1 MGPRK
6 QKPDISCEIS
16 GFLNLVA
23 TPGFE
28 PGTPSLWVMCSNQL
42 SYVAFETARIIAIC
56 VGAVNNIFIYL
67 FKYLAFGVGVL
78 MA

>member
-1 MGPRK
+1 
-6 QKPDISCEIS
+6 
-16 GFLNLVA
+16 
-23 TPGFE
+23 
-28 PGTPSLWVMCSNQL
+28 MCSNQL